1 MKKNESKSFHLLVRK
16 EGHAAYKEA
25 TTELEQHER
34 IMHIEWDKPF
44 TNFRTFFEM
53 IFVLIKNEFRS
64 LHELNWIWFMFWRMI
79 VYNKNGSISTYTA
92 FFSCLHNVDE
102 KEYEPRMRL
111 TNEKS
116 LYLVWLRAQHFWS
129 FFLYLVL
136 QIGPLA
142 SSTYHNAYSFK
153 KVTKVIPVKKQFVLL
168 YSALFYRVE
177 VMEHE
182 MSRTQ

>member
-1 MKKNESKSFHLLVRK
+1 MLVRK

-34 IMHIEWDKPF
+34 IMHIEWDKTF
-44 TNFRTFFEM
+44 RNFRTFFEM

-129 FFLYLVL
+129 FFLLRSYLVL

-142 SSTYHNAYSFK
+142 SSTYHNAYSLQK
-153 KVTKVIPVKKQFVLL
+153 SYEGHPSEEAICSTLLSLVLSSGSNGTWDVSYTVT
-168 YSALFYRVE
+168 YRW
-177 VMEHE
+177 
-182 MSRTQ
+182 

>member
-1 MKKNESKSFHLLVRK
+1 MRESCTLNEINHLEILGLSLK
-16 EGHAAYKEA
+16 W
-25 TTELEQHER
+25 LLL
-34 IMHIEWDKPF
+34 
-44 TNFRTFFEM
+44 
-53 IFVLIKNEFRS
+53 FV
-64 LHELNWIWFMFWRMI
+64 HYMNWIEFDLSFEEWL
-79 VYNKNGSISTYTA
+79 YKNGSISICTA

-129 FFLYLVL
+129 FFLLRSYLVL